1 MEGDGGEDVQG
12 GIPVR
17 AGEAG
22 GEADDEHGGEY
33 VGRAFGNSYSGV
45 SLRLDVPSIG
55 VNSVRFQ
62 KGVHQDRHMID
73 LFFVKVKKSFR
84 LLLLFYIN
92 VLPYAVFIKT
102 CLVMTLLMYEMN

>member
-1 MEGDGGEDVQG
+1 
-12 GIPVR
+12 
-17 AGEAG
+17 
-22 GEADDEHGGEY
+22 
-33 VGRAFGNSYSGV
+33 
-45 SLRLDVPSIG
+45 
-55 VNSVRFQ
+55 
-62 KGVHQDRHMID
+62 MID